1 MWYTLRISPLADSD
15 FSSSATELLQSTF
28 RSLILVTGGAY
39 LAWNLLATE
48 DLPVKVILNFI
59 PITTV
64 VVLTCVFSLWLLS
77 KWLLAAQI
85 VWQVGVT
92 LAITWAVQVSQQ
104 PEVAFVY
111 VLLPLMAVVTIGW
124 SAGLA
129 AEGVVIAL
137 VWWLSHKSAAPIIPA
152 SYSLAIVIGGT
163 FTGLLGW
170 SITHSLLTVTQ
181 WSLFSFEQAR
191 DKMEEARDRQLEL
204 KQTQEDLIHAN
215 QELARLSDRLK
226 AMHRI
231 AEEARQ
237 AKEEFV
243 ANVSHEL
250 RTPLNMIIG
259 FSEMITQSP
268 RVYGAELP
276 AALLADIAAI
286 QRNSQHLARL
296 INDVLDLSQAEA
308 GRMALTREQVHL
320 PEVLDSA
327 VAAVYAL
334 FESRGLYLRAE
345 APANLPAVFC
355 DGTRTRQV
363 VLNLLSNAGRFT
375 EKGGVQVKAWIDGE
389 YAVVSVRDTGPGISP
404 EDQERIF
411 EPFQQLDGS
420 TSRRHGGSGLGLAI
434 SRQLVEMQ
442 GGKMWLES
450 GVGEGATFYFTLPLA
465 KSSPAGIA
473 GDDLMRWFNP
483 DYQYEA
489 RTRRFKA
496 PISEPIPRF
505 ILLEKENSLLRWFDR
520 YLDDAEVVSTR
531 NVEEAIDA
539 LTDSPA
545 QALIINAPSLREV
558 TGSADRLV
566 NLPYGTPTV
575 SCWVP
580 GEDEA
585 ARRLGVVR
593 YLVKPVTREV
603 LLSTLE
609 DLGETVESVL
619 LVDDQREVLRLFSRM
634 LSSAENNYRVLRATS
649 GQRALNLLRQRKPDV
664 MLLDLIMPGVDGFQ
678 VLQEKS
684 QDPSIRDIPV
694 IVVSSRDSRE
704 EPVVSDTLTV
714 TRGGG
719 ISLRDLLDCIQAVTG
734 VLSPSTQPVGPGRPK
749 KPAA

>member
-1 MWYTLRISPLADSD
+1 MWCTLRISPQANSD
-15 FSSSATELLQSTF
+15 FVSSASELLRSTF
-28 RSLILVTGGAY
+28 RNLILITGGAY
-39 LAWNLLATE
+39 LAWNFLATE
-48 DLPVKVILNFI
+48 NLPVKVILNFI

-64 VVLTCVFSLWLLS
+64 VVLTCAFSLWLLY

-85 VWQVGVT
+85 VWQVGVA

-129 AEGVVIAL
+129 AEGVVIASA
-137 VWWLSHKSAAPIIPA
+137 WWLSHKSATPVIPA
-152 SYSLAIVIGGT
+152 SYNLAIVIGGI

-259 FSEMITQSP
+259 FSEMITRSP

-276 AALLADIAAI
+276 PALLADIAAI

-296 INDVLDLSQAEA
+296 VDDVLDLSQVEA
-308 GRMALTREQVHL
+308 GRMALVRDQVCLH
-320 PEVLDSA
+320 EVIESA
-327 VAAVYAL
+327 VSSVQAL
-334 FESRGLYLRAE
+334 FESRGLYLKTE
-345 APANLPAVFC
+345 VSSGLPPAFC
-355 DGTRTRQV
+355 DGTRIRQV

-375 EKGGVQVKAWIDGE
+375 ERGGVRVKAQVESGQI
-389 YAVVSVRDTGPGISP
+389 VISVRDTGPGIALK
-404 EDQERIF
+404 DQKKLF

-420 TSRRHGGSGLGLAI
+420 IRRRHGGSGLGLCI
-434 SRQLVEMQ
+434 SKHLVEMH
-442 GGKMWLES
+442 GGNMWLES
-450 GVGEGATFYFTLPLA
+450 GIGEGTTFYFTLPPIT
-465 KSSPAGIA
+465 SPPAAIA
-473 GDDLMRWFNP
+473 GDDIMRWFNP

-496 PISEPIPRF
+496 PMPDPIPRF
-505 ILLEKENSLLRWFDR
+505 VLLEKEESLLRWFDR
-520 YLDDAEVVSTR
+520 YADAVEIASVR
-531 NVEEAIDA
+531 DMEEAIAA
-539 LTDSPA
+539 LAHSPA
-545 QALIINAPSLREV
+545 QALIINAPSLQEV
-558 TGSADRLV
+558 MGSADRLTD
-566 NLPYGTPTV
+566 LPYGTPAV

-593 YLVKPVTREV
+593 YLVKPVTRDV

-609 DLGETVESVL
+609 DLDNDAESVL
-619 LVDDQREVLRLFSRM
+619 LVDDQQEVLRLFSRM
-634 LSSAENNYRVLRATS
+634 LSSAERGYRVLRATS
-649 GQRALNLLRQRKPDV
+649 GQRALNLLRQRRPDV
-664 MLLDLIMPGVDGFQ
+664 MLLDLIMPGMDGFQ
-678 VLQEKS
+678 VLHEKS
-684 QDPSIRDIPV
+684 KDPSIRDIPAIV
-694 IVVSSRDSRE
+694 ISSRDPGG
-704 EPVVSDTLTV
+704 EPIVSDTLTV

-719 ISLRDLLDCIQAVTG
+719 ISLRDLLDCIQSVTA
-734 VLSPSTQPVGPGRPK
+734 VLSPSTQTAGRGQPET
-749 KPAA
+749 PAV

>member
-1 MWYTLRISPLADSD
+1 MWYTLRISPQANSD
-15 FSSSATELLQSTF
+15 FVSSARELLQSTF
-28 RSLILVTGGAY
+28 RNLILVTGGAY

-48 DLPVKVILNFI
+48 DLPVRLILNFV
-59 PITTV
+59 PITIL
-64 VVLTCVFSLWLLS
+64 VVLTCACSLWLLQ
-77 KWLLAAQI
+77 KWLLAAQA
-85 VWQVGVT
+85 VWQVGVA
-92 LAITWAVQVSQQ
+92 LAITWTVQVSQQ
-104 PEVAFVY
+104 PEVAFIY
-111 VLLPLMAVVTIGW
+111 VLLPLMAVVTTGW

-137 VWWLSHKSAAPIIPA
+137 VWWLSHESALPGIPA
-152 SYSLAIVIGGT
+152 NYSLAIVIGGI

-250 RTPLNMIIG
+250 RTPLNMISG
-259 FSEMITQSP
+259 FSEMITPSP

-276 AALLADIAAI
+276 PALLADIAAI

-296 INDVLDLSQAEA
+296 VNDVLDLSQVEA
-308 GRMALTREQVHL
+308 GRMALTKDQVCLH
-320 PEVLDSA
+320 EIIDSA
-327 VAAVYAL
+327 VTSVRAL
-334 FESRGLYLRAE
+334 FESRGLYLEAE
-345 APANLPAVFC
+345 VSSDLPPAFC
-355 DGTRTRQV
+355 DGTRIRQV

-375 EKGGVQVKAWIDGE
+375 ERGGVRVKAQHEKGE
-389 YAVVSVRDTGPGISP
+389 LLISVSDTGPGIVP
-404 EDQERIF
+404 EDQEKLF
-411 EPFQQLDGS
+411 EPFQQLDS
-420 TSRRHGGSGLGLAI
+420 SIRRRHGGSGLGLCI
-434 SRQLVEMQ
+434 SKHLVEMH
-442 GGKMWLES
+442 GGNMWLES
-450 GVGEGATFYFTLPLA
+450 GIGKGTTFYFTLPPTT
-465 KSSPAGIA
+465 SPSAA
-473 GDDLMRWFNP
+473 ATGDDIMRWFNP

-496 PISEPIPRF
+496 PMPDPISRF
-505 ILLEKENSLLRWFDR
+505 VLLEKEDSLLKWFDR
-520 YLDDAEVVSTR
+520 YADAIEIASVR
-531 NVEEAIDA
+531 DMEDAIAA
-539 LTDSPA
+539 LTHSPA
-545 QALIINAPSLREV
+545 QALIINAPSLQEV
-558 TGSADRLV
+558 TGSIDRLT
-566 NLPYGTPTV
+566 NLPYGTPAV

-609 DLGETVESVL
+609 DLDKDVESVL

-634 LSSAENNYRVLRATS
+634 LSSAERGYRVLRATN
-649 GQRALNLLRQRKPDV
+649 GQRALSLLRQRKPDV
-664 MLLDLIMPGVDGFQ
+664 MLLDLIMPGMDGFQ

-684 QDPSIRDIPV
+684 QDPSIRDIP
-694 IVVSSRDSRE
+694 IVVISSRDPGG
-704 EPVVSDTLTV
+704 EPIVSDTLTV

-719 ISLRDLLDCIQAVTG
+719 IGLRDLLDCIQSVTE
-734 VLSPSTQPVGPGRPK
+734 VLSPSTQPDGQGQPGT
-749 KPAA
+749 PAA